1 MKNIRKIGLS
11 ALAGSLA
18 MFSAAQAEMS
28 ISGSAEMTYTS
39 TEGTG
44 AASSASQTGNPFGME
59 HAINFTGSGEMDN
72 GFTYSVNTNIAGQDM
87 ATDSNILTLDM
98 GAMGEIGFDQGVGA
112 YGIAA
117 LENNVPTAYEEAD
130 HNVGTVG
137 HAIDA
142 TSSSNTN
149 VIGYK
154 NTFAGVGVNL
164 RYNPSIGSTANQA
177 GSTSGTGDASELSWV
192 LTSAIPG
199 IEGLS
204 AAVGH
209 AKTDFSTAATND
221 NEEWTA
227 SINYAA
233 GPVSIG
239 YQQSEVQSGTANTSG
254 YDVTT
259 YGIAFNVNE
268 NMSVSYNVN
277 NATVDKTGASAV
289 DVDEESTGISAAY
302 TMGSASLRVAFN
314 EADGVNG
321 VAADTKEST
330 EISLAL
336 AF

>member
-1 MKNIRKIGLS
+1 MKNIKKIGLS

-18 MFSAAQAEMS
+18 MFSAAQAEMT

-44 AASSASQTGNPFGME
+44 GASSASQTGNPFGME
-59 HAINFTGSGEMDN
+59 HAINFTGSGELDN
-72 GFTYSVNTNIAGQDM
+72 GFTYSVNSNIAGNDM
-87 ATDSNILTLDM
+87 ANDSTILTMDM
-98 GAMGEIGFDQGVGA
+98 GAMGSIGFDQGVGS
-112 YGIAA
+112 YGIAS

-137 HAIDA
+137 HAIDVQG
-142 TSSSNTN
+142 NTN

-154 NTFAGVGVNL
+154 NSFAGVGINV
-164 RYNPSIGSTANQA
+164 RYNPTAGNTTKNLA
-177 GSTSGTGDASELSWV
+177 GATGGTSDASELSWA
-192 LTSAIPG
+192 LTSAVPG
-199 IEGLS
+199 VDGLS
-204 AAVGH
+204 VAVGH
-209 AKTDFSTAATND
+209 AKTDYSLATAKAD
-221 NEEWTA
+221 EEITA

-233 GPVSIG
+233 GPVSVG
-239 YQQSEVQSGTANTSG
+239 YQQSEVQSGTSAANG
-254 YDVTT
+254 HNVTA

-268 NMSVSYNVN
+268 NMSISYSVN
-277 NATVDKTGASAV
+277 EVEVDKTGGSTNV
-289 DVDEESTGISAAY
+289 TEESTGIQAAY
-302 TMGSASLRVAFN
+302 TMGAASLRVAFN

>member
-39 TEGTG
+39 SEGTG
-44 AASSASQTGNPFGME
+44 GASSASQTGNPFGME
-59 HAINFTGSGEMDN
+59 HAINFTGSGELDN
-72 GFTYSVNTNIAGQDM
+72 GFTYSVNSNIAGNDM
-87 ATDSNILTLDM
+87 ANDSTILTMDM
-98 GAMGEIGFDQGVGA
+98 GALGSIGFDQGVGS
-112 YGIAA
+112 YGIAS

-142 TSSSNTN
+142 QGNTN

-154 NTFAGVGVNL
+154 NSFAGVGVNV
-164 RYNPSIGSTANQA
+164 RFNPTAGNTTKNLA
-177 GSTSGTGDASELSWV
+177 GVAGGTSDASELSWA
-192 LTSAIPG
+192 LSSAVPG
-199 IEGLS
+199 FDGLS
-204 AAVGH
+204 VALGH
-209 AKTDFSTAATND
+209 AKTDFTTATAND
-221 NEEWTA
+221 SEELTA

-233 GPVSIG
+233 GPVSVG
-239 YQQSEVQSGTANTSG
+239 YQQSEVQSGTAGANG
-254 YDVTT
+254 YNVTA

-268 NMSVSYNVN
+268 NMSISYSVN
-277 NATVDKTGASAV
+277 EAEVDKPSSTNV
-289 DVDEESTGISAAY
+289 TEESTGIQAAY

>member
-18 MFSAAQAEMS
+18 MFSAAQAEMA

-44 AASSASQTGNPFGME
+44 GASSASQTGNPFGME

-87 ATDSNILTLDM
+87 ANDSTILTMDM
-98 GAMGEIGFDQGVGA
+98 GALGSIGFDQGAGA
-112 YGIAA
+112 YGIASM
-117 LENNVPTAYEEAD
+117 ENNVPTAYEEAD
-130 HNVGTVG
+130 HNVGTVQDG
-137 HAIDA
+137 LNAQGD
-142 TSSSNTN
+142 TN

-154 NTFAGVGVNL
+154 NSFAGVGVNI
-164 RYNPSIGSTANQA
+164 RYNPTAANATANLA
-177 GSTSGTGDASELSWV
+177 GATGGTAQDGSETSYA
-192 LTSAIPG
+192 LTAAVPYVD
-199 IEGLS
+199 GLS
-204 AAVGH
+204 VAAGYS
-209 AKTDFSTAATND
+209 KTDYSLATAND
-221 NEEWTA
+221 DTEWTA
-227 SINYAA
+227 SLNYAA
-233 GPVSIG
+233 GPVSVG
-239 YQQSEVQSGTANTSG
+239 YQQSEIQSGTGGAAGEN
-254 YDVTT
+254 VTA

-268 NMSVSYNVN
+268 NMSISYSVNENEKDNPSSTNV
-277 NATVDKTGASAV
+277 T
-289 DVDEESTGISAAY
+289 EESTGIMAAY
-302 TMGSASLRVAFN
+302 TMGSASVRVAFN

>member
-18 MFSAAQAEMS
+18 MFSAAQAEMT
-28 ISGSAEMTYTS
+28 ISGGAEMTYTT
-39 TEGTG
+39 TEGSG
-44 AASSASQTGNPFGME
+44 GASSASQTGNPFGME
-59 HAINFTGSGEMDN
+59 HSITFTGSGELDN
-72 GFTYSVNTNIAGQDM
+72 GFTYSVSSNIAGQDA
-87 ATDSNILTLDM
+87 ATDSSILTMDM
-98 GAMGEIGFDQGVGA
+98 GAIGSVSFDQGAGGF
-112 YGIAA
+112 GISA

-142 TSSSNTN
+142 TTGSNTN

-154 NTFAGVGVNL
+154 NSFAGVGINV
-164 RYNPSIGSTANQA
+164 RYNPSIGATSNVQA
-177 GSTSGTGDASELSWV
+177 GATGGTGDASELSWA
-192 LTSAIPG
+192 LTSAVPG
-199 IEGLS
+199 FDGLS
-204 AAVGH
+204 VALGH
-209 AKTDFSTAATND
+209 AKTDYTTAATND
-221 NEEWTA
+221 SEELTA
-227 SINYAA
+227 SINYAV
-233 GPVSIG
+233 GPVSVG
-239 YQQSEVQSGTANTSG
+239 YQQSEVQSGAAGANGHNVTA
-254 YDVTT
+254 

-268 NMSVSYNVN
+268 NMSISYSVN
-277 NATVDKTGASAV
+277 EAEVDKPSSTNV
-289 DVDEESTGISAAY
+289 TEESTGISAAY